1 MHDALIYN
9 ISGEKVS
16 SVKLPT
22 AIFGVEVSPELIH
35 RVVVSRQANLRK
47 STAHTKT
54 RGEVRGG
61 GKKPWQQKGT
71 GRARA
76 GSIRSPIWRGG
87 GITFGPR
94 NERNYTQKINKKIQ
108 RQVLLMA
115 LSDKAINNRL
125 VIVDNFNLAAEKTKE
140 FAKLLKLLP
149 IQNQK
154 CLFAYQPSEII
165 IHRVAKNIASVA
177 TIPVQNINLRQ
188 LLDANYVLMSQ
199 ATLNELSTKFKI
211 SNSK

>member
-16 SVKLPT
+16 TVKLS
-22 AIFGVEVSPELIH
+22 AEIFGVEPKAELIH
-35 RVVVSRQANLRK
+35 RVVTSIHANLRK

-54 RGEVRGG
+54 RGEVRGS
-61 GKKPWQQKGT
+61 GKKPWAQKGT

-76 GSIRSPIWRGG
+76 GSIRSPLWRGG

-94 NERNYTQKINKKIQ
+94 SDRNYTQKINKKVQ

-140 FAKLLKLLP
+140 FAKLLKSLP

-154 CLFAYQPSEII
+154 CLFAYQPSETI
-165 IHRVAKNIASVA
+165 IHRVAKNIASVT

-199 ATLNELSTKFKI
+199 ATLKDLEKNFK
-211 SNSK
+211 K